1 MNTAI
6 TVIYLLA
13 VPLAVMMLAKRW
25 SWIEK
30 VSPLTV
36 LYLIG
41 LAVANIIPA
50 DNGIFNIDTATN
62 TLFSNIAVPLAI
74 PLMLMGCDTG
84 HWQIGK
90 AFKVFL
96 SGLLAVLIV
105 TIAGFFIFQPAEHSA
120 DSYKGFAQVCAV
132 ATGIYTGGIPNM
144 GAIKQA
150 VGMPH
155 QTYLYITSYDLIVTG
170 AYLVFIILFGKT
182 VFRRL
187 LPPVAAAA
195 DSAHPDKEAA
205 TAAAADAAPHPD
217 KKAAT
222 AADAD
227 AKVNPFDRQHRKAT
241 LIAIALTLAIAA
253 ISYLVSLWSSSDGEP
268 NMTVL
273 ILLLTTLAIGA
284 SFLPPVKS
292 QQQSFDLGLYCV
304 YVFCLSIATACNI
317 REMDIAGSL
326 PILYYLGFIIVGSLV
341 LQILF
346 AKLLKIDGDSVMV
359 CSVALVNSPP
369 FVPLAAALLN
379 NKNIVV
385 LGITIGLLGY
395 MLGNYLSIGIY
406 HLLLSIA

>member
-1 MNTAI
+1 MNTVLSI
-6 TVIYLLA
+6 IYLLG
-13 VPLAVMMLAKRW
+13 VPLLVMQLAKRW

-30 VSPLTV
+30 VSPMTV

-41 LAVANIIPA
+41 LAVANLLPT
-50 DNGIFNIDTATN
+50 DDGIFSLNTATN
-62 TLFSNIAVPLAI
+62 TLFSNLAVPLAI
-74 PLMLMGCDTG
+74 PLMLMGCDMNN
-84 HWQIGK
+84 WQIGK

-96 SGLLAVLIV
+96 SGLLSVLIV
-105 TIAGFFIFQPAEHSA
+105 TVAGYFIFRS
-120 DSYKGFAQVCAV
+120 SYSNPKGFAQVCAV

-170 AYLVFIILFGKT
+170 LYLVFVIFFGKK
-182 VFRRL
+182 VFRTL
-187 LPPVAAAA
+187 LGSGKIKSSNAGTQTKSDDESV
-195 DSAHPDKEAA
+195 
-205 TAAAADAAPHPD
+205 
-217 KKAAT
+217 
-222 AADAD
+222 
-227 AKVNPFDRQHRKAT
+227 KVNPFDHEHLKTSLLA
-241 LIAIALTLAIAA
+241 IAITLAIAA
-253 ISYLVSLWSSSDGEP
+253 ISYAVSLIASRDGSP

-273 ILLLTTLAIGA
+273 ILLLTTLAIAA
-284 SFLPPVKS
+284 SFLPPMRK
-292 QQQSFDLGLYCV
+292 QQHSFDLGLYCV
-304 YVFCLSIATACNI
+304 YVFCLAIASACNV

-326 PILYYLGFIIVGSLV
+326 PILYYLGFIVLGSLI

-359 CSVALVNSPP
+359 CSVALINSPP

-395 MLGNYLSIGIY
+395 MLGNYLGIGLY
-406 HLLLSIA
+406 HLLFALG

>member
-13 VPLAVMMLAKRW
+13 VPLAVMLLAKRW

-30 VSPLTV
+30 VSPMTV

-105 TIAGFFIFQPAEHSA
+105 TIAGFFIFQPAGHSA

-187 LPPVAAAA
+187 LPPVATAA

-205 TAAAADAAPHPD
+205 TA
-217 KKAAT
+217 
-222 AADAD
+222 AD

-379 NKNIVV
+379 NKNIVI

-395 MLGNYLSIGIY
+395 MLGNYLGIGIY

>member
-13 VPLAVMMLAKRW
+13 VPLAVMLLAKRW

-30 VSPLTV
+30 VSPMTV

-105 TIAGFFIFQPAEHSA
+105 TIAGFFIFQPAGHSA

-205 TAAAADAAPHPD
+205 TAA
-217 KKAAT
+217 
-222 AADAD
+222 D

-284 SFLPPVKS
+284 SFLPPIKS

-379 NKNIVV
+379 NKNIVI

-395 MLGNYLSIGIY
+395 MLGNYLGIGIY

>member
-13 VPLAVMMLAKRW
+13 VPLALMLLAKRW

-30 VSPLTV
+30 VSPMTV

-105 TIAGFFIFQPAEHSA
+105 TIAGFFIFQPAGHSA

-205 TAAAADAAPHPD
+205 TAA
-217 KKAAT
+217 
-222 AADAD
+222 D

-241 LIAIALTLAIAA
+241 LITIALTLAIAA

-326 PILYYLGFIIVGSLV
+326 PILYYLGFIIVGSLA

-379 NKNIVV
+379 NKNIVI

-395 MLGNYLSIGIY
+395 MLGNYLGIGIY